1 VFNAT
6 RACELLVGLPAV
18 KVLEVAEPLSLD
30 RRLVVTV
37 ESILDTPSCPNC
49 AERAWVKDRPVVE
62 LVDLTCFGRPVT
74 LRWRKHRLC
83 CPQSWCPLGSWTHE
97 DPRIAAPRLSVTDR
111 AGRWATVQVGRAGRA
126 VSDVAGELGAD
137 WHAIND
143 AVMAYG
149 QALLDADVGRVG
161 AVEALGVDE
170 VLFARQGPWRTQGW
184 STSIVDVAAGQLL
197 DVIEGRSAAGLC
209 AWLDTRPEPWR
220 DGISWAVLDLS
231 GPWRL
236 AFDTMLADA
245 DQVADPFHLI
255 KLANQRVDEVRRRVQ
270 NDTLGH
276 RGRKHDPLY
285 RSRRLLT
292 KADER
297 LDDRGRSKLLGLLD
311 AGDPR
316 GEVRTAWHAKE
327 TVRSIYEIDDP
338 DLAEEFVGRLGLDLQ
353 DESCPPEVRQLG
365 RTIVR
370 WADQICAWHR
380 GRVSNGPTEAVNSL
394 IKRVKRVAFGFRRFA
409 HYRIRALLYAGK
421 PNWALL
427 TTVTPR

>member
-1 VFNAT
+1 MFNAT
-6 RACELLVGLPAV
+6 RACDLLVGLPAV
-18 KVLEVAEPLSLD
+18 NVLEVVEPLVG
-30 RRLVVTV
+30 RLEVTV
-37 ESILDTPSCPNC
+37 ESVVESPVCPNC
-49 AERAWVKDRPVVE
+49 GERAWVKDRPVVE

-74 LRWRKHRLC
+74 LRWRKHRF
-83 CPQSWCPLGSWTHE
+83 WCPRPWCRQRSWTHE

-111 AGRWATVQVGRAGRA
+111 AGRWATLQVGRNGRA

-143 AVMAYG
+143 AVIAYG
-149 QALLDADVGRVG
+149 QALLDSDTDRVG
-161 AVEALGVDE
+161 TVEALGVDE
-170 VLFARQGPWRTQGW
+170 VLFARVGRWRTQAW
-184 STSIVDVAAGQLL
+184 STSIVDVAGGQLL
-197 DVIEGRSAAGLC
+197 DVIPGRSAGGLC
-209 AWLDTRPEPWR
+209 EWLNAMPEEWR
-220 DGISWAVLDLS
+220 DAIRWAVLDLS

-236 AFDTMLADA
+236 AFDTMLPDA
-245 DQVADPFHLI
+245 SQVADPFHLV
-255 KLANQRVDEVRRRVQ
+255 KLANQRLDEVRRRVQ
-270 NDTLGH
+270 QETLGH
-276 RGRKHDPLY
+276 RGHKDDPLY

-297 LDDRGRSKLLGLLD
+297 LDEKGRSKLLGLLD

-327 TVRSIYEIDDP
+327 TVRGIYDIADP
-338 DLAEEFVGRLGLDLQ
+338 DLAEEFVERLGWDLQ

-370 WADQICAWHR
+370 WRHQIAAWHR
-380 GRVSNGPTEAVNSL
+380 ARVSNGPTEAANNL

-421 PNWALL
+421 PNWDLL
-427 TTVTPR
+427 ATVTPR

>member
-1 VFNAT
+1 MLDGT

-18 KVLEVAEPLSLD
+18 KALDVVEPLVG
-30 RRLVVTV
+30 RLEVTV
-37 ESILDTPSCPNC
+37 ESVVATPSCPGC
-49 AERAWVKDRPVVE
+49 GERAWVKDRPVVE

-74 LRWRKHRLC
+74 LRWRKHRWC
-83 CPQSWCPLGSWTHE
+83 CPRSWCRVGSWTHE
-97 DPRIAAPRLSVTDR
+97 DSRIAAPRLSVTDR
-111 AGRWATVQVGRAGRA
+111 AGRWATLQVGRAGRA
-126 VSDVAGELGAD
+126 VSDVAIELGAG

-143 AVMAYG
+143 AVIAYG
-149 QALLDADVGRVG
+149 AALLDADGARVG

-170 VLFARQGPWRTQGW
+170 VLFARVGRWRTQAW
-184 STSIVDVAAGQLL
+184 STSIVDVASGQLL

-209 AWLDTRPEPWR
+209 AWLATMPAGWR
-220 DGISWAVLDLS
+220 DAICWAVLDLS

-236 AFDTMLADA
+236 AFDTMLPDA
-245 DQVADPFHLI
+245 GQVADPFHLT
-255 KLANQRVDEVRRRVQ
+255 KLANERLDEVRRRVQ
-270 NDTLGH
+270 NETLGH
-276 RGRKHDPLY
+276 RGHKDDPLY

-297 LDDRGRSKLLGLLD
+297 LDDRGRTKLLGLLD

-327 TVRSIYEIDDP
+327 TVRSIYDIDDP
-338 DLAEEFVGRLGLDLQ
+338 DLAGEFVLRLGHDLQ

-370 WADQICAWHR
+370 WAKQISAWHR
-380 GRVSNGPTEAVNSL
+380 ARFSNGPTEAINNL

-409 HYRIRALLYAGK
+409 NYRIRALLYAGK

-427 TTVTPR
+427 ATITPR

>member
-1 VFNAT
+1 MFNAT

-18 KVLEVAEPLSLD
+18 KVLEVAEPLGG
-30 RRLVVTV
+30 RLEITV
-37 ESILDTPSCPNC
+37 ESIVATPLCPDC
-49 AERAWVKDRPVVE
+49 GEGAWVKDRPVVE
-62 LVDLTCFGRPVT
+62 LVDLTCFGRPVR
-74 LRWRKHRLC
+74 LRWRKHRWC
-83 CPQSWCPLGSWTHE
+83 CPRRWCRQGSWTHE

-111 AGRWATVQVGRAGRA
+111 AGRWATRQVGQRGRA
-126 VSDVAGELGAD
+126 VSDVASELGAD

-149 QALLDADVGRVG
+149 QALLDADEDRVG

-170 VLFARQGPWRTQGW
+170 VLFVRLGRWRTQAW
-184 STSIVDVAAGQLL
+184 STSIVDVATGQLL

-209 AWLDTRPEPWR
+209 TWLDAMPATWR
-220 DGISWAVLDLS
+220 DEICWAVLDLS

-236 AFDTMLADA
+236 AFDTMLPDA
-245 DQVADPFHLI
+245 VQVADPFHLV
-255 KLANQRVDEVRRRVQ
+255 KLANQRLDEVRRRVQ
-270 NDTLGH
+270 NETLGH

-297 LDDRGRSKLLGLLD
+297 LDERGRTKLLGLLD

-327 TVRSIYEIDDP
+327 TVRGIYAIDDP
-338 DLAEEFVGRLGLDLQ
+338 DLAATFVDRLGHDLQ
-353 DESCPPEVRQLG
+353 DQDCPPEVRQLG
-365 RTIVR
+365 RTILR
-370 WADQICAWHR
+370 WADQIAAWHR
-380 GRVSNGPTEAVNSL
+380 ARVSNGPTEAINNL

-409 HYRIRALLYAGK
+409 NYRIRALLYAGK
-421 PNWALL
+421 PNWDLL
-427 TTVTPR
+427 PAITPR